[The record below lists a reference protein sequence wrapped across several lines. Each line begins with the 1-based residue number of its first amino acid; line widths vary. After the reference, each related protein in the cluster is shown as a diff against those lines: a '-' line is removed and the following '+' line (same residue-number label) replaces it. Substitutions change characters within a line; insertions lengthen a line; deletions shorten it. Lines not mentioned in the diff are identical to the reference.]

1 MNYEQSFLEFATDNS
16 TTGFR
21 LDRLEILNWGTFDQ
35 KVWSLHPSSRNILV
49 TGEIGSGKSTIA
61 DAISTLLVPP
71 QWLSFN
77 KAAGAERR
85 ERDLKSYVLGFY
97 KTESSDSG
105 LTGKPVA
112 LRDINSY
119 SVILGVFKNSG
130 YNQVY
135 TLAQVFVTKPEGG
148 QPERFY
154 FISSSD
160 LSIKNDFSGFGN
172 EIKALKSRLRKIPDS
187 KIYDTFLQ
195 YANDF
200 KRYFGI
206 DNNQA
211 LGLFN
216 QTISMKSVGNLTSFI
231 RENMLQ
237 EYETNENVNAMIQNY
252 EQLSKAHDEIL
263 KAKAQIEI
271 LKKIFYIGQECSKAE
286 NEINNTENKLD
297 ALHSYMLVN
306 KVSFVEKEINR
317 LNNEKEN
324 VDQELNKLKE
334 DETNYNSQVTEIT
347 TDIVLNGGNEITEI
361 ENKIKTQEKEL
372 SKRKRNEEEY
382 KSILAMTDLIFPID
396 IASFENNKRQIETI
410 RNYTK
415 SEYSIKNE
423 EKFSKKLNIQ
433 VLKNNKKQIDDEINS
448 LKGRINNI
456 PLEQIKIRSLICTKT
471 GLLDDELPFVGEL
484 IQVKESEKAWQGAI
498 ERVLHGFGLSL
509 LVTDSEYA
517 KVSKAVDETNLKG
530 KIVYFRVK
538 NQENRISNYN
548 ISPNSMVR
556 KIKVKP
562 DCWAYDWLQN
572 ELEERFNYIC
582 CENIELFQKEK
593 YAVTINGQIKH
604 GGVKHEKDDRKAIND
619 ASTFI
624 LGWNNKEKILN
635 LKAESDKIQ
644 EEINSL
650 FAEIKLLDN
659 RLKLL
664 ELKDNKLHEH
674 IKYSSY
680 ENIDWKSIDLEIKE
694 LQERLEELHKS
705 SDKLNKLREQKTKL
719 EEKINEIKVIIN
731 TKTKKQGGIENKI
744 SELNEIL
751 NKSSDEINSNNDFPK
766 TEYLESCLSEIINDI
781 KEISSLEEFDRQ
793 ERVLNKK
800 FNDLKSNLQKDFSD
814 KKNIL
819 VKEMGVFKNK
829 YVLESAELGQ
839 EYQYLSDYNKFL
851 LRLQNDDLPR
861 FETRFKDLL
870 HQQTIQGIASFNS
883 KLNKDSEEIKD
894 RIRAI
899 NESLKEIQ
907 YNEGRYIRIEVIS
920 NNDKEINDFKSDL
933 RNCTSNSLNFS
944 DDEYYNEQRFEAV
957 KVIIDRLKGR
967 EGFIDADKKWRLKVT
982 DVRNW
987 FNFAASE
994 RYKSDDSQAEY
1005 YNDSTGKSGG
1015 QKEKLAYTILAA
1027 GLAYQF
1033 GLRKIG
1039 ETKSRSF
1046 RFVVIDEAFGRGSE
1060 ESARFGLELFKKLDL
1075 QIMVITP
1082 LQKIHVIEPYIDN
1095 VGFVAISDNRSRI
1108 RNLSIE
1114 QYKEEY
1120 NERTTIQ

>member
-85 ERDLKSYVLGFY
+85 ERNLKSYVLGFY

-105 LTGKPVA
+105 LTGKSVA

-130 YNQVY
+130 FNQVY
-135 TLAQVFVTKPEGG
+135 TLAQVFVAKPDGG
-148 QPERFY
+148 PPEKFY

-172 EIKALKSRLRKIPDS
+172 EIKSLKARLRKIPDS
-187 KIYDTFLQ
+187 KIYDSFPQ

-206 DNNQA
+206 ENNQA

-216 QTISMKSVGNLTSFI
+216 QTISMKSIGNLTSFI

-237 EYETNENVNAMIQNY
+237 EYEINENVNAMIQNY

-263 KAKAQIEI
+263 KAKDQIEI
-271 LKKIFYIGQECSKAE
+271 LKKISNVGLECGKAEYEIINTDKKIKALPFYMLINKVVFIEKKIRSLNSE
-286 NEINNTENKLD
+286 NEI
-297 ALHSYMLVN
+297 V
-306 KVSFVEKEINR
+306 V
-317 LNNEKEN
+317 
-324 VDQELNKLKE
+324 QELNKLKE
-334 DETNYNSQVTEIT
+334 DEKKHNIQVEEIT
-347 TDIVLNGGNEITEI
+347 SAIALNGGNEITEI

-372 SKRKRNEEEY
+372 NRRKKNEQDY
-382 KSILAMTDLIFPID
+382 KSIISMTELILPSD
-396 IASFENNKRQIETI
+396 ITSFVNNKRQLEMIIKNVKTEQNET
-410 RNYTK
+410 
-415 SEYSIKNE
+415 NE
-423 EKFSKKLNIQ
+423 EKFNQKQKIKELE
-433 VLKNNKKQIDDEINS
+433 NNKKQKDDEINS

-456 PLEQIKIRSLICTKT
+456 PLEQIKIKSLICAKT
-471 GLLDDELPFVGEL
+471 GLLDGDLPFVGEL

-498 ERVLHGFGLSL
+498 ERVLHGFGLSI
-509 LVTDSEYA
+509 LVSDSDYP

-538 NQENRISNYN
+538 KQENKYRDYN
-548 ISPNSMVR
+548 VSPNSLVR
-556 KIKVKP
+556 KTRVKE

-572 ELEERFNYIC
+572 ELYEKYNYIC

-593 YAVTINGQIKH
+593 YAVTINGQVKH
-604 GGVKHEKDDRKAIND
+604 GWVKHEKDDRKTIND
-619 ASTFI
+619 VSTFI

-644 EEINSL
+644 EEIDSL
-650 FAEIKLLDN
+650 LSEIKLLDN

-674 IKYSSY
+674 IKYNSY
-680 ENIDWKSIDLEIKE
+680 EDIDWKSSDSEINTLKERLKE
-694 LQERLEELHKS
+694 LNKS
-705 SDKLNKLREQKTKL
+705 SNKLNELREQKEKL
-719 EEKINEIKVIIN
+719 KEKLKNIGDNISD
-731 TKTKKQGGIENKI
+731 KTKEQGRIESKI
-744 SELNEIL
+744 KEFTETL
-751 NKSSDEINSNNDFPK
+751 NKYKEEINSNNDFPK

-781 KEISSLEEFDRQ
+781 KEISSLEEFDRR
-793 ERVLNKK
+793 ERVLSKN
-800 FNDLKSNLQKDFSD
+800 FNDLKSDLQKDFSD
-814 KKNIL
+814 KKNML

-839 EYQYLSDYNKFL
+839 EYQYLSDYNKIL
-851 LRLQNDDLPR
+851 LKLQTDDLPR

-883 KLNKDSEEIKD
+883 KLNRDSEEIKD
-894 RIRAI
+894 RIRVI

-920 NNDKEINDFKSDL
+920 NNDKEINDFKSEL

-967 EGFIDADKKWRLKVT
+967 EGFIDADEKWRSKVT

-994 RYKSDDSQAEY
+994 RYYSDDSQAEY

-1075 QIMVITP
+1075 QLMVITP

-1120 NERTTIQ
+1120 NERTSIQ

>member
-21 LDRLEILNWGTFDQ
+21 LDRLEIFNWGTFDQ
-35 KVWSLHPSSRNILV
+35 KVWSLCPSSRNILV

-77 KAAGAERR
+77 KAAGAEKR

-97 KTESSDSG
+97 KTESTDSG

-130 YNQVY
+130 FNQVY
-135 TLAQVFVTKPEGG
+135 TLAQVFVAKPEGG

-172 EIKALKSRLRKIPDS
+172 EIKDLKARLRKIPDS
-187 KIYDTFLQ
+187 KIYDSFSQ

-206 DNNQA
+206 GNEQA

-237 EYETNENVNAMIQNY
+237 EYEMNENVNAMIQNY

-263 KAKAQIEI
+263 KAKDQIEI
-271 LKKIFYIGQECSKAE
+271 LKKISNIGQECSKVE
-286 NEINNTENKLD
+286 SKIISTDNKIN
-297 ALHSYMLVN
+297 ALPSYMLIN
-306 KVSFVEKEINR
+306 KVSFIEKEINR

-334 DETNYNSQVTEIT
+334 DETNYNDQITEIT
-347 TDIVLNGGNEITEI
+347 SAIALKGGNEITEI
-361 ENKIKTQEKEL
+361 ENKIKTQKKEL
-372 SKRKRNEEEY
+372 NRRKKNEQDY
-382 KSILAMTDLIFPID
+382 KSIISMTDLTFSTD
-396 IASFENNKRQIETI
+396 IASFENCKRQIEMV
-410 RNYTK
+410 
-415 SEYSIKNE
+415 IKNTKIE
-423 EKFSKKLNIQ
+423 QVETNEQKFNKKQNIKE
-433 VLKNNKKQIDDEINS
+433 LETNKKQIDDEINS

-456 PLEQIKIRSLICTKT
+456 PLEQIKIRSLICTKI
-471 GLLDDELPFVGEL
+471 GLLDDDLPFVGEL
-484 IQVKESEKAWQGAI
+484 IQVKENEKNWQGTI
-498 ERVLHGFGLSL
+498 ERVFHGFGLSL
-509 LVTDSEYA
+509 LVSDSNYA
-517 KVSKAVDETNLKG
+517 KVSKVVDETNLKG

-538 NQENRISNYN
+538 KQENIIRDHN
-548 ISPNSMVR
+548 ISSNSLVR
-556 KIKVKP
+556 KTKIKE

-572 ELEERFNYIC
+572 ELENRFNYIC

-593 YAVTINGQIKH
+593 NAVTINGQIKH
-604 GGVKHEKDDRKAIND
+604 GGIKHEKDDRKAIND
-619 ASTFI
+619 ASTYI
-624 LGWNNKEKILN
+624 LGWNNKEKLSN
-635 LKAESDKIQ
+635 LKAESGKIQ
-644 EEINSL
+644 NEINSL
-650 FAEIKLLDN
+650 LTDIDLLN
-659 RLKLL
+659 KSLKSL
-664 ELKDNKLHEH
+664 ELKENKLLEH
-674 IKYSSY
+674 IKYNSY
-680 ENIDWKSIDLEIKE
+680 EDIDWKSSDLEINA
-694 LQERLEELHKS
+694 LQERLDELNKS
-705 SDKLNKLREQKTKL
+705 SDQLNKLREQKVNLEKKL
-719 EEKINEIKVIIN
+719 IEIRDKISV
-731 TKTKKQGGIENKI
+731 KTKKQGGIENKI
-744 SELNEIL
+744 GDLTEIL
-751 NKSSDEINSNNDFPK
+751 NKSKEEINSNNDFPK

-781 KEISSLEEFDRQ
+781 KEISLLDEFDRQ
-793 ERVLNKK
+793 ERVLNKNL
-800 FNDLKSNLQKDFSD
+800 NDLKSKFQKDFSD
-814 KKNIL
+814 KKNTL
-819 VKEMGVFKNK
+819 VKEMGGFKNK

-839 EYQYLSDYNKFL
+839 EYQYLADYDTFL
-851 LRLQNDDLPR
+851 LKLQNDDLPR

-883 KLNKDSEEIKD
+883 KLNRDSDEIKE
-894 RIRAI
+894 RIRVI

-920 NNDKEINDFKSDL
+920 NNDKEINEFKNDL
-933 RNCTSNSLNFS
+933 RSCTNNSFNSS
-944 DDEYYNEQRFEAV
+944 DDDYYNELRFEAV
-957 KVIIDRLKGR
+957 KAIIDRLKGR
-967 EGFIDADKKWRLKVT
+967 EGTVDADKKWRLKVT

-994 RYKSDDSQAEY
+994 RYYSDDSQAEY

-1075 QIMVITP
+1075 QFMVITP

-1120 NERTTIQ
+1120 NERTSIQ

>member
-1 MNYEQSFLEFATDNS
+1 MNNQQSLLEFATDNS

-21 LDRLEILNWGTFDQ
+21 LDRLEIFNWGTFD
-35 KVWSLHPSSRNILV
+35 KKIWSLTPSSRNILV

-77 KAAGAERR
+77 KAAGAERK

-97 KTESSDSG
+97 KTESADSG

-130 YNQVY
+130 FNQVY
-135 TLAQVFVTKPEGG
+135 TLAQVFLAKQEGG
-148 QPERFY
+148 QPDRFY
-154 FISSSD
+154 FISNSD
-160 LSIKNDFSGFGN
+160 LSIKNDFSGFGS
-172 EIKALKSRLRKIPDS
+172 EIKALKARLRKIPNS
-187 KIYDTFLQ
+187 KIYDSFSQ

-200 KRYFGI
+200 KRFFGI
-206 DNNQA
+206 ESDQA
-211 LGLFN
+211 LSLFN

-237 EYETNENVNAMIQNY
+237 EYEMNENVNAMIQNY

-263 KAKAQIEI
+263 KAKNQIEI
-271 LKKIFYIGQECSKAE
+271 LKKIFDIGQECSKFE
-286 NEINNTENKLD
+286 KEINNTDNKLI
-297 ALHSYMLVN
+297 ALPSYMLVN
-306 KVSFVEKEINR
+306 KVSFIEKEINR

-324 VDQELNKLKE
+324 VDQELKKLKE
-334 DETNYNSQVTEIT
+334 DETNYNDQVVEIT
-347 TDIVLNGGNEITEI
+347 SAIALNGGNEITEI
-361 ENKIKTQEKEL
+361 ENKIKNQDKEL
-372 SKRKRNEEEY
+372 SKRKKNEQDY
-382 KSILAMTDLIFPID
+382 KSIISMTDLILPTD
-396 IASFENNKRQIETI
+396 ITSFENNKRQIEKI
-410 RNYTK
+410 RVDTK
-415 SEYSIKNE
+415 SEYDEKNE
-423 EKFSKKLNIQ
+423 EKYNKKHNIQ
-433 VLKNNKKQIDDEINS
+433 DLKNNKKQIDDEINS

-456 PLEQIKIRSLICTKT
+456 PLEQIKIRSLICAKT
-471 GLLDDELPFVGEL
+471 GLFDDNLPFVGEL

-509 LVTDSEYA
+509 LVSDSVYS

-530 KIVYFRVK
+530 RIVYFRVK
-538 NQENRISNYN
+538 NQENRLSNYN

-562 DCWAYDWLQN
+562 DCWAYDWLQK

-593 YAVTINGQIKH
+593 YAVTINGQVKH

-624 LGWNNKEKILN
+624 LGWNNKEKISN

-644 EEINSL
+644 KEIDSL
-650 FAEIKLLDN
+650 LSDIELLDN
-659 RLKLL
+659 SLESLNNKANRLH
-664 ELKDNKLHEH
+664 DH
-674 IKYSSY
+674 IKYNCY
-680 ENIDWKSIDLEIKE
+680 EDIDWKSSDLEIKT
-694 LQERLEELHKS
+694 LRERLDELNKT
-705 SDKLNKLREQKTKL
+705 SDQLNKLREQKANLEKKL
-719 EEKINEIKVIIN
+719 IEIRDKISV
-731 TKTKKQGGIENKI
+731 KTKKQGGIENKI
-744 SELNEIL
+744 DELNEIL
-751 NKSSDEINSNNDFPK
+751 NKSNDEINSDNDFPK
-766 TEYLESCLSEIINDI
+766 TEYLEICLSEEIDDI

-800 FNDLKSNLQKDFSD
+800 YNDLKSKLQKDFSD
-814 KKNIL
+814 IKNTL

-829 YVLESAELGQ
+829 YALESAELGQ
-839 EYQYLSDYNKFL
+839 EYQYLADYDKFL
-851 LRLQNDDLPR
+851 LKLQNDDLPR

-883 KLNKDSEEIKD
+883 KLNRDSDEIKD

-920 NNDKEINDFKSDL
+920 NNDKEINEFKNDL
-933 RNCTSNSLNFS
+933 RNCTSNSFNSS
-944 DDEYYNEQRFEAV
+944 DDDYYNEQRFEAV
-957 KVIIDRLKGR
+957 KAIIDRLKGR
-967 EGFIDADKKWRLKVT
+967 EGTVDADKKWRLKVT

-994 RYKSDDSQAEY
+994 RYYSDDSQAEY

-1075 QIMVITP
+1075 QLMVITP

-1120 NERTTIQ
+1120 NERTSIQ

>member
-35 KVWSLHPSSRNILV
+35 KVWSLYPSSRNILV

-105 LTGKPVA
+105 LIGKPVS

-130 YNQVY
+130 FNQVY
-135 TLAQVFVTKPEGG
+135 TLAQVFVAKPEGG
-148 QPERFY
+148 QPDRFY
-154 FISSSD
+154 FIASSD

-187 KIYDTFLQ
+187 KIYDTFPQ

-206 DNNQA
+206 ENNQA

-237 EYETNENVNAMIQNY
+237 EYEMNENVNAMIQNY

-271 LKKIFYIGQECSKAE
+271 LKKISNIGQECSKAE
-286 NEINNTENKLD
+286 NEIINTDTKIN
-297 ALHSYMLVN
+297 ALPSYMLIN
-306 KVSFVEKEINR
+306 KVSFIEKEINR
-317 LNNEKEN
+317 LNNEKDN
-324 VDQELNKLKE
+324 IDLELNKLKE
-334 DETNYNSQVTEIT
+334 DETNNNNQVVEIT
-347 TDIVLNGGNEITEI
+347 SDIALNGGNEITEI
-361 ENKIKTQEKEL
+361 ENKIKIQEKEL
-372 SKRKRNEEEY
+372 NKRKKNEQDY
-382 KSILAMTDLIFPID
+382 KSILSMTDLILPSD
-396 IASFENNKRQIETI
+396 IASFENNKRQIEKI
-410 RNYTK
+410 RVDTK
-415 SEYSIKNE
+415 SEYDEKKE
-423 EKFSKKLNIQ
+423 EKFNQKHNIQ
-433 VLKNNKKQIDDEINS
+433 ELKNNKKQIDDEINS
-448 LKGRINNI
+448 LEGRINNI
-456 PLEQIKIRSLICTKT
+456 PLEQINIRNLICNKT
-471 GLLDDELPFVGEL
+471 GLLDGDLPFVGEL
-484 IQVKESEKAWQGAI
+484 IQVKESEKVWQGAI

-509 LVTDSEYA
+509 LVSDSVYS

-538 NQENRISNYN
+538 KQEKIINNHN

-562 DCWAYDWLQN
+562 DCWTYDWLQN

-593 YAVTINGQIKH
+593 YAVTINGQVKH

-624 LGWNNKEKILN
+624 LGWNNKEKISN
-635 LKAESDKIQ
+635 LKDESNKIQ
-644 EEINSL
+644 KRINSL
-650 FAEIKLLDN
+650 VSEIKILDN
-659 RLKLL
+659 DLKSL

-674 IKYSSY
+674 IKYNSY
-680 ENIDWKSIDLEIKE
+680 EDIDCKSLDSEIKA
-694 LQERLEELHKS
+694 LKERLDELNKS
-705 SDKLNKLREQKTKL
+705 SDKLNKLREQKANL
-719 EEKINEIKVIIN
+719 EEKLIEIRNKISV
-731 TKTKKQGGIENKI
+731 KTKKQGGIETKI
-744 SELNEIL
+744 NELMYILIKSSNEI
-751 NKSSDEINSNNDFPK
+751 NTNSDFPK
-766 TEYLESCLSEIINDI
+766 TEYLESCLNEIINDI
-781 KEISSLEEFDRQ
+781 KEISSLDEFDRQ
-793 ERVLNKK
+793 ERFLNKK
-800 FNDLKSNLQKDFSD
+800 FNDLKSNFQKDFSD
-814 KKNIL
+814 KKNTL

-829 YVLESAELGQ
+829 YALESAELGQ

-883 KLNKDSEEIKD
+883 KLNRDSEEIKD

-944 DDEYYNEQRFEAV
+944 DDDYYNEQRFEAV

-967 EGFIDADKKWRLKVT
+967 EGFIDTDKKWRLKVT

-994 RYKSDDSQAEY
+994 RYSSDDSQAEY
-1005 YNDSTGKSGG
+1005 YSDSAGKSGG

-1120 NERTTIQ
+1120 NERTSIQ